1 MEREKAQVFEKI
13 TYQSKILISG
23 DHLLTF
29 IVPVYNTS
37 EYLLM
42 TLNSIGNFLS
52 DYIEL
57 IIVDDGSKD
66 NSSEVILN
74 WIKSSKTK
82 TKIIFIQQNNRGP
95 SEARMTGIKYS
106 SGKYLGFCDSDDFLN
121 LNTYL
126 KMAQIAQEQ
135 NLDIAMCRSNV
146 FDHNSG
152 ESYDFYDT
160 HYWYKVLGE
169 KDFMVTNTL
178 SDPEILMMEPN
189 ANTRIIKK
197 EFLIKNNISFPSNL
211 YFEDVPVHFISYT
224 KASKILLFN
233 STGYF
238 YRVGRPGKITDSKSS
253 KRFDVLNSIKL
264 ATEYSNKS
272 SITLE
277 QKSSL
282 LFYSL
287 RIIFWCGSNTLNN
300 EKVKFFNEACKL
312 FQNEFEL
319 DCYLYCCENLLENS
333 EKLILSA
340 FFTGN
345 INYLLKTSVFLKKS
359 KLDIIKLMM
368 EKQFGIYPRK
378 IAKTVFKD
386 WIKDKIWNM
395 RNKLRWRSR

>member
-1 MEREKAQVFEKI
+1 MANKIEFEKI
-13 TYQSKILISG
+13 TFESNNLIKK
-23 DHLLTF
+23 DFLLTF

-37 EYLLM
+37 KYLTL

-57 IIVDDGSKD
+57 IIIDDGSED

-74 WIKSSKTK
+74 WIKSTKTK
-82 TKIIFIQQNNRGP
+82 TIFIQQNNRGL
-95 SEARMTGIKYS
+95 SETRMTGIKYS
-106 SGKYLGFCDSDDFLN
+106 TGKYIGFCDSDDFLN
-121 LNTYL
+121 LNTYM
-126 KMAQIAQEQ
+126 KMARIAQEQ
-135 NLDIAMCRSNV
+135 NLDIAMCRSLV

-152 ESYDFYDT
+152 ESYDFYDKD
-160 HYWYKVLGE
+160 HWYKVLKE
-169 KDFMVTNTL
+169 KDLKVTDTL

-189 ANTRIIKK
+189 ANNRIIKK

-211 YFEDVPVHFISYT
+211 FFEDVSVHFISYT
-224 KASKILLFN
+224 KASKILLYN

-264 ATEYSNKS
+264 ATDYSKKKS
-272 SITLE
+272 LTLE

-282 LFYSL
+282 LFYSC

-300 EKVKFFNEACKL
+300 EKVKFFKEACKL
-312 FQNEFEL
+312 FQNEFEY
-319 DCYLYCCENLLENS
+319 DCYMYCCENLLENS
-333 EKLILSA
+333 QKLILSA

-345 INYLLKTSVFLKKS
+345 IDYLLKTSVFLKKS
-359 KLDIIKLMM
+359 KFDILKLMM

-386 WIKDKIWNM
+386 WIKDNIRKL
-395 RNKLRWRSR
+395 RNKLKWRF